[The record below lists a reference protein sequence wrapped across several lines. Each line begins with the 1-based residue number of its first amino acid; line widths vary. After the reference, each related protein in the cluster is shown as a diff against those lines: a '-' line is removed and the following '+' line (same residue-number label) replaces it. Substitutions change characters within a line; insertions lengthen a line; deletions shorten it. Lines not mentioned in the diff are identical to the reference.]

1 MEGYE
6 VITVDE
12 DKVGKVVGESG
23 DFLIIEQGT
32 LLKSKHALPRELAH
46 VDESEE
52 KVRVTVPKEIIQ
64 ESPKVDDEG
73 FDEQATAEHYGLAPS
88 NGPGTEGYGVTDT
101 EAGDPSRSSAEQAS
115 RQGLESAEEERARI
129 REREGQSGLQSS
141 SPALLGD
148 RLAGIDEREQE
159 ER

>member
-1 MEGYE
+1 MQGYD

-12 DKVGKVVGESG
+12 DRVGKVVGESG
-23 DFLIIEQGT
+23 NFLIVEQGT
-32 LLKSKHALPRELAH
+32 LLKSKHPLPRELAH
-46 VDESEE
+46 VDESEQT
-52 KVRVTVPKEIIQ
+52 VRVTVPKEIIQ

-73 FDEQATAEHYGLAPS
+73 FDELAAAEHYGLAPS
-88 NGPGTEGYGVTDT
+88 TGPGTEGYGVTDA
-101 EAGDPSRSSAEQAS
+101 EAGDPSRSSAEQAT

-129 REREGQSGLQSS
+129 REGDEQSGLPES

-148 RLAGIDEREQE
+148 RLAGIDERDQE